1 MTRANHKHLEHNTA
15 KLWLSK
21 ELLETWDTIF
31 RPAFHQARQAEQELG
46 LSEVAVNVDTN
57 GGNLN
62 ISEVKESKVAGT
74 TAKLKTMLE
83 TRAAFIHLGGERH
96 SVPSPGLVLDS
107 LICSP
112 AQ

>member
-15 KLWLSK
+15 KLSLSK

-74 TAKLKTMLE
+74 TAKPKTMLE
-83 TRAAFIHLGGERH
+83 TREELRWK
-96 SVPSPGLVLDS
+96 PNW
-107 LICSP
+107 
-112 AQ
+112 